1 MIYFIL
7 LTIVV
12 IEMAFRPRLLRYK
25 DGCELAYGINKR
37 KYKKLW

>member
-7 LTIVV
+7 LTAVL
-12 IEMAFRPRLLRYK
+12 IEMIFRPRLLSYK
-25 DGCELAYGINKR
+25 GGCELAYGINKR